1 MNEKHDQEHDEIRD
15 LLVDA
20 GPPEELPDGDLEAIR
35 RAARREWLEMSSTPI
50 FEGRSS
56 RALLAMAASL
66 LLVLTAVWLYRS
78 GGSPV
83 AEPTVATIELLRGE
97 GAAEAA
103 LGVGDGLVAG
113 TELATPAGESPV
125 QLALRMTTGH
135 SVRLDAGSKVRL
147 ASAVRLELERGAV
160 YVDSGV
166 EGASFGLEIVT
177 PLGTVREVGTQF
189 EVRLNGTMRVRVREG
204 SVTLSHAGRT
214 FSASHGEQ
222 LTMDSAGAVDRAALA
237 TTGPDWD
244 WVLVAAPGLDIEGRT
259 LGSYLQWI
267 SRETGW
273 QVRYEDA
280 ELEAAANDILYGS
293 IVGLTPA
300 DSLGAV
306 LPSSGLGYR
315 VEDGALVITRPL

>member
-1 MNEKHDQEHDEIRD
+1 MNEKHDHERDEIRD
-15 LLVDA
+15 LLVEA
-20 GPPEELPDGDLEAIR
+20 GPPAELPEADLAAIR
-35 RAARREWLEMSSTPI
+35 RAARREWVEMSSTPI
-50 FEGRSS
+50 FEGRLS
-56 RALLAMAASL
+56 RTLLAMAASL
-66 LLVLTAVWLYRS
+66 ALVLTAVWLYRS
-78 GGSPV
+78 AGTP
-83 AEPTVATIELLRGE
+83 ATAATVATIELVRGE
-97 GAAEAA
+97 PGFESPLAVGAE
-103 LGVGDGLVAG
+103 LVAG
-113 TELATPAGESPV
+113 TELTTAAGGSPV
-125 QLALRMTTGH
+125 HLALRMASGH
-135 SVRLDAGSKVRL
+135 SVRLDAGSEIRL
-147 ASAVRLELERGAV
+147 ASANRLELERGAI

-315 VEDGALVITRPL
+315 VEGGALVITRPL